1 MTAVDSGAG
10 VEGRLAALLA
20 SDPDLLADP
29 YPLYAELRERAPVCD
44 LGTVAVVSR
53 HADVKQVLRDA
64 ERLSSR
70 TFVGARTEEAVAR
83 MSDEEREAYRVVATF
98 DAEIVAHVDGE
109 EHARM
114 RRIAHRAF
122 TPRRIADMRDSIQRY
137 TDELLDDLERA
148 GESDLRTVA
157 YRLPLLVI
165 AEMLGV
171 PATDLGL
178 VREWSGPIG
187 RSRGTF
193 APEPIREACEAIDA
207 FRAYVGTR
215 VDAARAAADAGR
227 GPDLLATLVDANEA
241 ERLTT
246 GELTATFVHLL
257 FAGHETTTNLIAIGM
272 LDLLQRPE
280 QWGALCAD
288 PDGLAAGAVEELL
301 RFVSPVQTINRV
313 AVADVELAGTT
324 VRAGTAVI
332 GLLGSANRD
341 PEAFERPDELDLRRD
356 PGAGHLDLGFGPHFC
371 LGAALARLETAV
383 FLTTVA
389 TRYPGLRL
397 AADPS
402 ALRWSGSAML
412 RSPHAVPVA
421 LA

>member
-10 VEGRLAALLA
+10 VEGRLTALLT

-44 LGTVAVVSR
+44 LGTVVVVSR

-70 TFVGARTEEAVAR
+70 TFVGARTDEAIAR
-83 MSDEEREAYRVVATF
+83 MSDEEREAYCVVARF

-122 TPRRIADMRDSIQRY
+122 TPRRVADMRDSIQRY

-171 PATDLGL
+171 PETDLGL

-193 APEPIREACEAIDA
+193 APEPSAR
-207 FRAYVGTR
+207 RARRSTR
-215 VDAARAAADAGR
+215 SAPTSRPGSTRPAPPPTPAGDR
-227 GPDLLATLVDANEA
+227 TSS
-241 ERLTT
+241 
-246 GELTATFVHLL
+246 
-257 FAGHETTTNLIAIGM
+257 
-272 LDLLQRPE
+272 RP
-280 QWGALCAD
+280 WST
-288 PDGLAAGAVEELL
+288 
-301 RFVSPVQTINRV
+301 RTSP
-313 AVADVELAGTT
+313 
-324 VRAGTAVI
+324 
-332 GLLGSANRD
+332 
-341 PEAFERPDELDLRRD
+341 
-356 PGAGHLDLGFGPHFC
+356 
-371 LGAALARLETAV
+371 
-383 FLTTVA
+383 
-389 TRYPGLRL
+389 
-397 AADPS
+397 
-402 ALRWSGSAML
+402 SG
-412 RSPHAVPVA
+412 
-421 LA
+421 

>member
-1 MTAVDSGAG
+1 
-10 VEGRLAALLA
+10 
-20 SDPDLLADP
+20 
-29 YPLYAELRERAPVCD
+29 
-44 LGTVAVVSR
+44 
-53 HADVKQVLRDA
+53 
-64 ERLSSR
+64 
-70 TFVGARTEEAVAR
+70 
-83 MSDEEREAYRVVATF
+83 
-98 DAEIVAHVDGE
+98 
-109 EHARM
+109 
-114 RRIAHRAF
+114 
-122 TPRRIADMRDSIQRY
+122 
-137 TDELLDDLERA
+137 
-148 GESDLRTVA
+148 
-157 YRLPLLVI
+157 
-165 AEMLGV
+165 
-171 PATDLGL
+171 
-178 VREWSGPIG
+178 
-187 RSRGTF
+187 
-193 APEPIREACEAIDA
+193 
-207 FRAYVGTR
+207 
-215 VDAARAAADAGR
+215 
-227 GPDLLATLVDANEA
+227 
-241 ERLTT
+241 
-246 GELTATFVHLL
+246 
-257 FAGHETTTNLIAIGM
+257 M

-280 QWGALCAD
+280 QWGARGAA

-313 AVADVELAGTT
+313 AVADVELAGAT

>member
-157 YRLPLLVI
+157 YRLPLL
-165 AEMLGV
+165 
-171 PATDLGL
+171 
-178 VREWSGPIG
+178 
-187 RSRGTF
+187 
-193 APEPIREACEAIDA
+193 
-207 FRAYVGTR
+207 
-215 VDAARAAADAGR
+215 
-227 GPDLLATLVDANEA
+227 
-241 ERLTT
+241 
-246 GELTATFVHLL
+246 
-257 FAGHETTTNLIAIGM
+257 
-272 LDLLQRPE
+272 
-280 QWGALCAD
+280 
-288 PDGLAAGAVEELL
+288 
-301 RFVSPVQTINRV
+301 
-313 AVADVELAGTT
+313 
-324 VRAGTAVI
+324 
-332 GLLGSANRD
+332 
-341 PEAFERPDELDLRRD
+341 
-356 PGAGHLDLGFGPHFC
+356 
-371 LGAALARLETAV
+371 
-383 FLTTVA
+383 
-389 TRYPGLRL
+389 
-397 AADPS
+397 
-402 ALRWSGSAML
+402 
-412 RSPHAVPVA
+412 
-421 LA
+421 